1 MNEKNDTKN
10 ENKIVENNN
19 IFNSVDK
26 EQLKQLL
33 ILPNNFEFN
42 VINQA

>member
-10 ENKIVENNN
+10 DNKIDDNNN
-19 IFNSVDK
+19 IFNSADK